1 MPITTLQEIAQEAAE
16 HGAGAMIREGRLLI
30 AVPNAAARIALQ
42 EGSWVAHLGLS
53 YLPVITQDQ
62 ARELAGWLL
71 WLTDFTG
78 RATRRLN
85 GEVL

>member
-1 MPITTLQEIAQEAAE
+1 MSITTLQDLAQEAAE
-16 HGAGAMIREGRLLI
+16 HGAGALTKEGRLLI

-42 EGSWVAHLGLS
+42 EGAWVAHMGLS

-62 ARELAGWLL
+62 ARDLAGWLL
-71 WLTDFTG
+71 WLTDFTD